1 MSSVQADIYART
13 AMTWMGMNESIYRLN
28 GSYKIITQINLI
40 NQVQYFDVVGV
51 TRLVAGHRYDGL
63 ELHN

>member
-28 GSYKIITQINLI
+28 GYYKIITQINLI
-40 NQVQYFDVVGV
+40 NQVQYSDVVGV